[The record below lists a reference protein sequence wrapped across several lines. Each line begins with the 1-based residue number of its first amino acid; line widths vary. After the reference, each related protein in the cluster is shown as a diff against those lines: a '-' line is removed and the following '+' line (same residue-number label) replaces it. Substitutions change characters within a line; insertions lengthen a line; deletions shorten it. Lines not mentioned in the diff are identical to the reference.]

1 MPYFHC
7 ELTGGINRLAFST
20 ADDPFYKTS
29 VAKYYPEAI
38 VVGQDG
44 TILARVNPTERS
56 GNDFSMSYLD
66 DIRDPVLKINDDRK
80 VQILLGAIK
89 EPGTMIMLLVRE
101 FDNAGK
107 APLKEGEFDR
117 AWFRLA
123 NEETN
128 QTIDYSLVRK
138 VELPEDY
145 QELIPVEDDEE
156 APPFRNEVTYVHGVL
171 YLDSVSG
178 SNKWVFESYKH
189 AFQAKDEKDLP
200 ATLASLYARGV
211 AEFTDQQRQLADAGS
226 ALKKSLEEKKL
237 QAMEAAK
244 KAKAKTKKKG
254 KGAEEEPVEEVE
266 QVTRT
271 DFHQKEEDFDLWVP
285 ASFQRALQARV
296 PRPFIFGPVEFEGLD
311 LSDEQQAFEPE
322 AQREHVTSA
331 LDRSILLPSNLCVHG
346 FKVKVKKR
354 NLKRRSSLLKH
365 ARFLRNLEVLPV
377 LPAEPEPAADGDD
390 AGSDARS
397 ND

>member
-1 MPYFHC
+1 VHFLFNPSVASKISPFARKYHKFREGNLADFEADEKEKFDAYVQRMAAEELDEGETNPVVYEDMPYFHC

-44 TILARVNPTERS
+44 TILARVNPNERS
-56 GNDFSMSYLD
+56 SGDFNMSYQD

-89 EPGTMIMLLVRE
+89 EPGTMILLLVRE
-101 FDNAGK
+101 FDNSGK

-138 VELPEDY
+138 VELPEEY
-145 QELIPVEDDEE
+145 QEFIPVEDDEE

-171 YLDSVSG
+171 YLDSLGG
-178 SNKWVFESYKH
+178 SNKWVFESYKQC
-189 AFQAKDEKDLP
+189 FQAKDQKDLP
-200 ATLASLYARGV
+200 ATLASLYARAV
-211 AEFTDQQRQLADAGS
+211 AEYTDQQRQLADAGS

-244 KAKAKTKKKG
+244 KAKAKAKKKG
-254 KGAEEEPVEEVE
+254 KGAEEEAPEEIAEVSKA
-266 QVTRT
+266 
-271 DFHQKEEDFDLWVP
+271 DFNQKEEEFDLYVP
-285 ASFQRALQARV
+285 ASFERALQARV

-311 LSDEQQAFEPE
+311 LTDENQAFEPE
-322 AQREHVTSA
+322 
-331 LDRSILLPSNLCVHG
+331 
-346 FKVKVKKR
+346 
-354 NLKRRSSLLKH
+354 
-365 ARFLRNLEVLPV
+365 
-377 LPAEPEPAADGDD
+377 
-390 AGSDARS
+390 
-397 ND
+397 